1 MKHTI
6 KITIILL
13 SIFFLSQYIG
23 LAVVNQYIDHDQ
35 TKITGE
41 TTFSNLPLGERPVMD
56 QNTSYILVIA
66 AVLIGTALLFGIIKL
81 GAMRLWKAWFAL
93 ALFIT
98 LTTSFAAFTTTFIAI
113 SLAIIFTS
121 WRIFKN
127 NPIIHN
133 ATEPLIYAGIAAI
146 FVPIFNLFSISI
158 LLILIAIYDAYA
170 VWKSKHMIV
179 LAKAQKKAGIFAGLQ
194 IPHQWSLKKSTTDN
208 KVISTSKQTTTSKQ
222 ATTSKSKVPKF
233 KEAKDIKKKG
243 KVIKAHSAI
252 LGGGDIAFPLL
263 FAGVLLK
270 DYSMTAAL
278 ILPIFATAALSIL
291 FYYSEKR
298 KFYPAMPFIG
308 AGCFVGLGFL
318 SLVGLI

>member
-1 MKHTI
+1 MKHNL
-6 KITIILL
+6 KIVIILL

-23 LAVVNQYIDHDQ
+23 LAVVNQYIDSEQ
-35 TKITGE
+35 TAITGE
-41 TTFSNLPLGERPVMD
+41 TSFTNLPLGERPEMNQD
-56 QNTSYILVIA
+56 TSYILVIF

-93 ALFIT
+93 ALFMT
-98 LTTSFAAFTTTFIAI
+98 LTTSFAAFTPTVIAI
-113 SLAIIFTS
+113 SLAIIFTA

-146 FVPIFNLFSISI
+146 FVPIFNLKSISI

-179 LAKAQKKAGIFAGLQ
+179 LAKAQKNAGIFAGLQ
-194 IPHQWSLKKSTTDN
+194 IPHQWGVSKLIEKNQKKSAKKST
-208 KVISTSKQTTTSKQ
+208 SK
-222 ATTSKSKVPKF
+222 KSSEAPKF
-233 KEAKDIKKKG
+233 QESKG
-243 KVIKAHSAI
+243 KHKVHKVQSAI

-270 DYSMTAAL
+270 DYSVTAAL
-278 ILPIFATAALSIL
+278 ILPIFATAALTIL
-291 FYYSEKR
+291 FYYSKKG
-298 KFYPAMPFIG
+298 KFYPAMPFIA

-318 SLVGLI
+318 WLIGLL